1 MNEMQN
7 EFPNARN
14 VCYLNSASEGLLPQ
28 RSLKAMIQAA
38 ELKQAPQVLGNAHY
52 FELPSRIRELLGNLL
67 HCSSSETA
75 LVPSTS
81 FGLGAVAF
89 SLPLKSGDE
98 VLLVE
103 RDFPSNN
110 FAWECLRSQGIQ
122 IRTIAFTPDNHQTSR
137 LLEAIKPQTR
147 VVSISVVHFYTGF
160 RYDLAAISELCR
172 RKDVF
177 LVVDGIQAFGNS
189 VIDLQ
194 QTPVDALCAA
204 GHKWQLSPSGTG
216 VLYIH
221 RDLMPRLKHSFT
233 GWMHN
238 KNATAFSNTSMFE
251 YEPCSTTRRFELG
264 TAPYILY
271 AAYEQSLQL
280 LQESRIEYI
289 EQHNRRLV
297 SKLVDFFCEMNW
309 DVPDIPRSSSIF
321 SVSAPAQCD
330 IYRILNKLAERQVYV
345 SVRENHLRIAPHF
358 YNTEQDIDRF
368 CQELR
373 TCLG

>member
-1 MNEMQN
+1 MQN

-28 RSLKAMIQAA
+28 RSLKAMMQAA
-38 ELKQAPQVLGNAHY
+38 EQKQAPQALGDAHY
-52 FELPSRIRELLGNLL
+52 FEMPSRIRELLSHLL
-67 HCSSSETA
+67 RCSSNEIA

-81 FGLGAVAF
+81 FGLGALAF

-110 FAWECLRSQGIQ
+110 FAWECLRGQGMQ
-122 IRTIAFTPDNHQTSR
+122 IRTIPFIPDNHQTGR
-137 LLEAIKPQTR
+137 LLEAITPQTR

-160 RYDLAAISELCR
+160 RYDLAAISEFCS

-194 QTPVDALCAA
+194 KTPVDALCAA

-216 VLYIH
+216 FLYIH
-221 RDLMPRLKHSFT
+221 PDLMPLLKHSFT

-238 KNATAFSNTSMFE
+238 KNATSFSNTSMFE
-251 YEPCSTTRRFELG
+251 YEPCSSARRFELG
-264 TAPYILY
+264 TAPYILH
-271 AAYEQSLQL
+271 AAYEQSLLL
-280 LQESRIEYI
+280 LQESKIEYI

-297 SKLVDFFCEMNW
+297 SKLVDFFREMNW
-309 DVPDIPRSSSIF
+309 DMPDMPRSSSIF
-321 SVSAPAQCD
+321 SVVPPAKYDC
-330 IYRILNKLAERQVYV
+330 YLILHQLAERQIYV
-345 SVRENHLRIAPHF
+345 SVRESHLRIAPHF

-373 TCLG
+373 SCLG